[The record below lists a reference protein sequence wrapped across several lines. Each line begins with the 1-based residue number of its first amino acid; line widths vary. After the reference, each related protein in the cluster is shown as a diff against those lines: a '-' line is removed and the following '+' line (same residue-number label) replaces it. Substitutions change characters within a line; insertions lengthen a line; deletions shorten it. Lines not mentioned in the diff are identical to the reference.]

1 MSPLIQF
8 VQLAVLGSVIAGRG
22 GSTSTMLHAASAKPD
37 PTHGN
42 SPKVDWIGVIGTGQS
57 LSVGARA
64 PKILSRAQPFGNL
77 KLSTAKL
84 PYPIDPKDP
93 QLTMVPLVEPVG
105 RLAPNYPS
113 SWPENIDGETL
124 HSAAGNQI
132 TALSLAHKMTP
143 IVTVHSAVGE
153 DGQGII
159 YLKKGAP
166 HKGLNGR
173 SYEGAM
179 TETAAI
185 ARLAKAAG
193 MTYEVGAVLVTHG
206 ETDAGNKNYGQE
218 LLQLAADYNQDI
230 KAITGQQRD
239 VLMIGTQQ
247 NSVVDDAPSTQAEW
261 RLGVEHPDQYVCSGP
276 KYQYPY
282 FEDAVHLVSDGYD
295 QLGEKYAEVFFER
308 FVLGHKWRP
317 LEPTK
322 ATRKG
327 KTISIDFHIPV
338 GKLQWDSTFSTPHAD
353 STEWA
358 SGKGFELRDATGKKL
373 PIGDVKLSRDSRQV
387 LITCPDEFPAGTIL
401 SYAMVASHAKRQ
413 TPSAGTVRWGLLR
426 DSDPFIGYSTKVPQ
440 PNYCVAFKLELQ

>member
-1 MSPLIQF
+1 MSPSIRF
-8 VQLAVLGSVIAGRG
+8 TQLVALASVVGFSGITWARIHIGPARTDRTAGHSR
-22 GSTSTMLHAASAKPD
+22 TS
-37 PTHGN
+37 
-42 SPKVDWIGVIGTGQS
+42 DWIGIIGTGQS

-64 PKILSRAQPFGNL
+64 PKILSTTQPFGNL

-84 PYPIDPKDP
+84 PYPIDSNDP
-93 QLTMVPLVEPVG
+93 QLTLVPLVEPIG

-113 SWPENIDGETL
+113 SWPENIDGETI

-132 TALSLAHKMTP
+132 TALSLSHKMHP

-166 HKGLNGR
+166 HRGLNGR

-179 TETAAI
+179 TETTAI
-185 ARLAKAAG
+185 ARLAKVAG
-193 MTYEVGAVLVTHG
+193 KSYEVGAVLVTHG
-206 ETDAGNKNYGQE
+206 ETDSGNKNYGQE
-218 LLQLAADYNQDI
+218 LLQLATDYNRDI

-247 NSVVDDAPSTQAEW
+247 NSVVDDSPSTQAEW
-261 RLGVEHPDQYVCSGP
+261 RLGVEHPEQYVCSGP

-282 FEDAVHLVSDGYD
+282 FDDAVHLVSLGYD

-322 ATRKG
+322 SSHNG
-327 KTISIDFHIPV
+327 KTITVDFHIPV
-338 GKLQWDSTFSTPHAD
+338 GKLQWASTLGMPHAA
-353 STEWA
+353 TPEWA
-358 SGKGFELRDATGKKL
+358 TGKGFELRDAAGKKL
-373 PIGDVKLSRDSRQV
+373 PIANVELSRDSRQV
-387 LITCPDEFPAGTIL
+387 LITCPEDVPAGAIL
-401 SYAMVASHAKRQ
+401 SYAMVASQTKRQ
-413 TPSAGTVRWGLLR
+413 SPSAGTVRWGLLR
-426 DSDPFIGYSTKVPQ
+426 DSDPFIGYSTKLPQ
-440 PNYCVAFKLELQ
+440 PNYCVAFRLELQ